1 VYKVSYSKKKVCKCC
16 IFKSKIIATLTLM
29 PKTASFLC
37 YLGRKRGPVKVCSI
51 TGLNAEVIYVDSGKC
66 KETCAVRHRTKEE
79 LSAW

>member
-1 VYKVSYSKKKVCKCC
+1 
-16 IFKSKIIATLTLM
+16 M